1 MPTIILISI
10 LIQAAS
16 GYLFGPSKVTG
27 ALGGSVMVSCYYNPI
42 SANIYGRKFWCKMSK
57 DDCFTIISTK
67 NYINQNYINRTNLQK
82 YTDHFKINM
91 TNLQQ
96 KDNGIYRCG
105 IGNNNG
111 RFYYTVNVTVSEGN
125 KIPYSSEVIIAN
137 LKSSI
142 TINCPVI
149 QEQGTGWKYWCKM
162 HHQMDVPSCHTMVN
176 SSGYVHENFWG
187 RVLIQEVYN
196 TSDFKI
202 LVNNIKMNDFGFYR
216 CGTGKFEDGSD
227 WTDIHIHI
235 LNPSETIRYR
245 IIKPRSRSPGELA
258 VAQCQVPKS
267 FHTVFLVYWCRWNE
281 TGCLRLIDSNG
292 FIQKGFQNRVSL
304 NNTNRTYIMSL
315 AQLELGDSGYYWCV
329 ITDGQNMQTSSVEV
343 HVIAPTTT
351 EIYLSSISRHTR
363 GNSLTATTYSTDR
376 PSATESH
383 INITPSLSSL
393 KTLTATLNLSHNV
406 LTTKGSKSSTEQDF
420 CADNT
425 WQPFITTAR
434 YQTGGA
440 SIAQL
445 TADPTPATNSIHTT
459 WHQFITTARDQTGG
473 ASVPTL
479 ATNSIQE
486 STSTTSKNYETGN
499 IVMYTRSFQPTN
511 TDSGLNHSTPI
522 EQDFYAENTT
532 RQQFITT
539 ARHHTGGAS
548 IVPLT
553 ADPTPPTNSIQES
566 TSTTSKNSVTGNIAE
581 YTRAFLPTNTDT
593 SLTHSTTIKQETTKE
608 LYTRTSG
615 RWHNRSKVYTPFIP
629 ILTTSTYQES
639 HINITPSPSSLKTL
653 TATLNLSHNVLT
665 TKGSKSSTEQDF
677 CADNTTWHQ
686 FITTA
691 RDQTGGASVPTLATN
706 SIQGMD
712 YSGNITPHSTHTMS
726 ETEENYGISHGY
738 KLNSEV
744 TILLENSTVETQSKP
759 GHNGSR
765 YQSQNPKNLILI
777 LFPVLAIS
785 CVIGFATLIYVVK
798 NVRKKREAT
807 DNSVHHQENLF
818 MRDRE
823 PAKEEI
829 SEESEILTHELAK
842 YNNVFKETEV

>member
-376 PSATESH
+376 PSAT
-383 INITPSLSSL
+383 
-393 KTLTATLNLSHNV
+393 
-406 LTTKGSKSSTEQDF
+406 
-420 CADNT
+420 
-425 WQPFITTAR
+425 
-434 YQTGGA
+434 
-440 SIAQL
+440 
-445 TADPTPATNSIHTT
+445 
-459 WHQFITTARDQTGG
+459 
-473 ASVPTL
+473 
-479 ATNSIQE
+479 
-486 STSTTSKNYETGN
+486 
-499 IVMYTRSFQPTN
+499 
-511 TDSGLNHSTPI
+511 
-522 EQDFYAENTT
+522 DFYAENTT